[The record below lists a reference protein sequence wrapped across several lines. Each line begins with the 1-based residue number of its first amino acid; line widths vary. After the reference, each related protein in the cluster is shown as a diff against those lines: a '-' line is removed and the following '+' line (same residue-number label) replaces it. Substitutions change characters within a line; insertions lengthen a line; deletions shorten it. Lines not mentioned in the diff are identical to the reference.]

1 MKILFIISSSIAVI
15 KCEEIFKIL
24 KKNNIH
30 IDCILTE
37 KSKKFIN
44 YKKLKSYISGKF
56 YTDQSEKKNK
66 MLHIELSRNANL
78 IVVCPATANT
88 IAKYANGYADNL
100 ATTTLL
106 ASSKQVLIFPAMNS
120 QMWNNNI
127 NQKNVNILSNIGVE
141 FIGPKYGTLSCGEV
155 GLGRLVSV
163 NKIVSILKA
172 KIKQIN
178 NFNGKKCL
186 VTAGATLEELDPVR
200 FISNYSSGKQGFEI
214 ANQLAMAGG
223 KVTLISGQTNLQ
235 APHNVKLIKTNTTK
249 EMFNAIKKI
258 NKIDIGIFSAA
269 VCDFK
274 PKKKYNYKLKK
285 NKKIK
290 IDLINNIDILKYVG
304 NNKKIKPKILV
315 GFSAETGNISNAKKK
330 LIEKNCDL
338 MIYNKINNFNKVFNS
353 DYNKISIIS
362 KNKSTSYKKMTKT
375 NCAKKIINAI
385 SIL

>member
-200 FISNYSSGKQGFEI
+200 FISNYSSGRQGFEI

-285 NKKIK
+285 K
-290 IDLINNIDILKYVG
+290 
-304 NNKKIKPKILV
+304 
-315 GFSAETGNISNAKKK
+315 
-330 LIEKNCDL
+330 
-338 MIYNKINNFNKVFNS
+338 
-353 DYNKISIIS
+353 
-362 KNKSTSYKKMTKT
+362 
-375 NCAKKIINAI
+375 
-385 SIL
+385 